1 MRFALAAACI
11 LLPLTAQ
18 AQTYTCNVL
27 QHWRNAAINGEYQS
41 ENPEV
46 FSPDLKVT
54 LDFQTGAVKMG
65 DGQPV
70 IGQTVHVAG
79 ASSIGI
85 LTGGTRELTIHAV
98 FPNIQDPKGGAL
110 GSIMRLND
118 NDYMPKGTMM
128 TRLSCRPG

>member
-1 MRFALAAACI
+1 MRFLFATAWI
-11 LLPLTAQ
+11 LLPITAQ

-27 QHWRNAAINGEYQS
+27 QHWRNAAINGEYQP
-41 ENPEV
+41 ENPEL
-46 FSPDLKVT
+46 SNPDLKVV
-54 LDFQTGAVKMG
+54 LDFNSGAVKMG
-65 DGQPV
+65 GMQPI

-118 NDYMPKGTMM
+118 NDYMPKGTLM
-128 TRLSCRPG
+128 TRLSCKRG

>member
-1 MRFALAAACI
+1 MRLLLAVALILVPAA
-11 LLPLTAQ
+11 AQ

-46 FSPDLKVT
+46 SNPDLKAV
-54 LDFQTGAVKMG
+54 LDFNSGTVKMG
-65 DGQPV
+65 NMQPIV
-70 IGQTVHVAG
+70 GQTIQVAG
-79 ASSIGI
+79 ANSIGI

-98 FPNIQDPKGGAL
+98 FPNIQDPNGGAL

-128 TRLSCRPG
+128 TRLSCKRS

>member
-1 MRFALAAACI
+1 MRIFIVATTLFLAA
-11 LLPLTAQ
+11 TAQ
-18 AQTYTCNVL
+18 AQTFTCNVL
-27 QHWRNAAINGEYQS
+27 QHWRNAAINGQYQA
-41 ENPEV
+41 ENPEI
-46 FSPDLKVT
+46 SDPDLKVV

-65 DGQPV
+65 NMRPI

-85 LTGGTRELTIHAV
+85 LTGGTRELTVHAV
-98 FPNIQDPKGGAL
+98 FPNIQDPDGGAL

-128 TRLSCRPG
+128 TRLSCKRT